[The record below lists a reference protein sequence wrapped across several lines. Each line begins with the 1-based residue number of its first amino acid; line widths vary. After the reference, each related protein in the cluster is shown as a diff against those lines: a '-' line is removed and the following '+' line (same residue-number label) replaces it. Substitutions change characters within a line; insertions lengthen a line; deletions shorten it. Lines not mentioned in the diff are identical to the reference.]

1 MRLLIDTQVLLWA
14 IYRPERL
21 SAPLQERLADRHNEV
36 FFSAVSIAEIALK
49 TSLARPDF
57 SFDPQ
62 EIMQAAQDSDF
73 VELPLTVRQTLHL
86 ARLPWHHRDPFDRL
100 LVVQALEEGLR
111 LITADRLLAA
121 YSELVEVH
129 R

>member
-1 MRLLIDTQVLLWA
+1 MRLLLDTQMLLWA

-21 SAPLQERLADRHNEV
+21 SAQLQERLMDRHNEV

-49 TSLARPDF
+49 TSLGRTDF
-57 SFDPQ
+57 SFDPR
-62 EIMQAAQDSDF
+62 EIMQAALESDF
-73 VELPLTVRQTLHL
+73 TELPLTARQTLHL

-100 LVVQALEEGLR
+100 LVAQALEEGLR

-129 R
+129 Q